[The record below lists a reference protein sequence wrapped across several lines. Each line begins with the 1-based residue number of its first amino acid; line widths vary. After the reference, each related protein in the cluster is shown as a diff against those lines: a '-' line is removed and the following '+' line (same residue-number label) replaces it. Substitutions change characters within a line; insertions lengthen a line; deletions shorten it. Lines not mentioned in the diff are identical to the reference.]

1 MNQLNSV
8 VALLGRPDSPTDGVA
23 DYCGFLRRA
32 LERRDVDLKI
42 VHAPAVEENW
52 FRCLP
57 QLWRVSAQW
66 RGKWVL
72 LQYTA
77 LAWSRR
83 GFPVQAV
90 AAILLMRARGLR
102 CGVVFH
108 EPFRQ
113 GGDTNLTWK
122 DAIRGRCQE
131 WVIRTLYRFS
141 LLNIFTIPLGSIKWL
156 PENPK
161 NSVFIPLG
169 PNLPEYV
176 VPAGETRDRNAGMTV
191 AVFCVSEPPYRER
204 EVGEISHAM
213 RAAAAAVHSLRIVF
227 LGKGTRE
234 AQDEIARAFA
244 GIPVDVSN
252 LGLCSLEDISRVLA
266 ESDATLCVRGKL
278 NLRRGSALAGI
289 ASAVPVVGYSGA
301 AEWPLLEAGIEFVP
315 FGDKEALGV
324 ALTRVLTD
332 RSHRQRLREKNL
344 LVLQKYFSWDSIAV
358 SFIRALNG

>member
-1 MNQLNSV
+1 VNQLSSV

-23 DYCGFLRRA
+23 DYCRFLRRA
-32 LERRDVDLKI
+32 LERRGVDFKI

-52 FRCLP
+52 FRCLS
-57 QLWRVSAQW
+57 QLWRMSAEW
-66 RGKWVL
+66 RAKWVL

-77 LAWSRR
+77 LAWSRH
-83 GFPVQAV
+83 GFPFQAV
-90 AAILLMRARGLR
+90 ATILLMRARGVR
-102 CGVVFH
+102 CGVIFH

-141 LLNIFTIPLGSIKWL
+141 QLKIFTIPLDSIKWL
-156 PENPK
+156 PKDPK

-176 VPAGETRDRNAGMTV
+176 VAAGEMRARNATMTV
-191 AVFCVSEPPYRER
+191 AVFCVSESPYRER
-204 EVGEISHAM
+204 EVDEISHAM
-213 RAAAAAVHSLRIVF
+213 RAASAAVHDLRIIFV
-227 LGKGTRE
+227 GKGTRE
-234 AQDEIARAFA
+234 AQDEIARAFSA
-244 GIPVDVSN
+244 IPVEVSN
-252 LGLCSLEDISRVLA
+252 LGLRSLEDVSRVLA

-289 ASAVPVVGYSGA
+289 ASAIPVIGYSGA
-301 AEWPLLEAGIEFVP
+301 AEWPLLAAGIEFVP
-315 FGDKEALGV
+315 FGDKEALGA

-332 RSHRQRLREKNL
+332 TTHRQHLREKNL
-344 LVLQKYFSWDSIAV
+344 LVLQKYLSWDSIAV